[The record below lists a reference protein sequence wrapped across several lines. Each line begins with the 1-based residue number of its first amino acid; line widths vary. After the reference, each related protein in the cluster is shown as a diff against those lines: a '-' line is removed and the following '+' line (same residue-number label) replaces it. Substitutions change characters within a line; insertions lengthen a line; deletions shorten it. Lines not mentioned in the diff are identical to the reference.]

1 MAELLAANQITI
13 AKVLDGEQG
22 IPGEKGA
29 DGKTSYFHIKYSAI
43 ANPTSSSQMTEEPS
57 AYIGTYV
64 DFTEAD
70 STDPSAYTWSRFEG
84 IQGEHGEQGIPGTNG
99 ADGKTSYLHI
109 AYANSADGTDGF
121 SVSDSTGKLYIGQY
135 TDFVQADSTDPSKYA
150 WTKIKG
156 EKGADGEMSA
166 EQLAQLNQASEDAS
180 QAKSDVANLE
190 IGGRNL
196 LPFEQWASGTPYE
209 KNGSIFVLNKG
220 LGALYVNPYVFGEV
234 GTEYTFSAKPHSQ
247 GSTKF
252 RADIGTYD
260 GTTFTAKDR
269 LGLNSDGAYKSV
281 ITRNDVNAIRLNF
294 LTASLPFII
303 DSLKVEKGNKATDWT
318 PAPEDVQAEIDS
330 IKKRVVIDDD
340 SVDIVDSTGRL
351 LASYRDAKI
360 ELGKNA
366 VSSIIEM
373 CGGMAR
379 VSARYGG
386 LTTIYSHN
394 GGYQTTLDYD
404 FNETTF
410 KSKVGSN
417 YGFYEFSYS
426 GGVWECS
433 YSGNNAGYVQVNLSD
448 YGITLK
454 TTSINEYAG
463 ITIQYW
469 NGSEATF
476 INADTT
482 KPSRKLILGLA
493 ESGTA
498 DNLNYA
504 NIEIERSKKGD
515 VEHSKINLLTVHDGA
530 NVAGIYLNNG
540 NIGLDVSGE
549 VRINDIPLDYIV
561 EQGTYIGW
569 TYRKWNSGVAEC
581 FGYISLGSISV
592 SAVGNVYRGTAT
604 VTLPGIFNDIPS
616 NVHITNGNPL
626 ASVISINGRA
636 TDADHVS
643 VYIWKAT
650 SGAVDSVSASFHV
663 IGTWK

>member
-1 MAELLAANQITI
+1 MAVKASATITLTSYRDTQSVTRYYKLQPAGSSAPLKPETKPPSSDWTDSEPACDISKELYFCDLTIFSNGEGEYSKVSKSTSYEAAKKAYNRADNAT
-13 AKVLDGEQG
+13 KVATNFIEYNSTNGLIIGN
-22 IPGEKGA
+22 
-29 DGKTSYFHIKYSAI
+29 KTSGSWSGYRSQILPDSFNILDE
-43 ANPTSSSQMTEEPS
+43 SSN
-57 AYIGTYV
+57 V
-64 DFTEAD
+64 
-70 STDPSAYTWSRFEG
+70 
-84 IQGEHGEQGIPGTNG
+84 
-99 ADGKTSYLHI
+99 
-109 AYANSADGTDGF
+109 
-121 SVSDSTGKLYIGQY
+121 
-135 TDFVQADSTDPSKYA
+135 
-150 WTKIKG
+150 
-156 EKGADGEMSA
+156 
-166 EQLAQLNQASEDAS
+166 
-180 QAKSDVANLE
+180 
-190 IGGRNL
+190 
-196 LPFEQWASGTPYE
+196 
-209 KNGSIFVLNKG
+209 
-220 LGALYVNPYVFGEV
+220 
-234 GTEYTFSAKPHSQ
+234 
-247 GSTKF
+247 
-252 RADIGTYD
+252 
-260 GTTFTAKDR
+260 
-269 LGLNSDGAYKSV
+269 
-281 ITRNDVNAIRLNF
+281 
-294 LTASLPFII
+294 
-303 DSLKVEKGNKATDWT
+303 
-318 PAPEDVQAEIDS
+318 
-330 IKKRVVIDDD
+330 
-340 SVDIVDSTGRL
+340 
-351 LASYRDAKI
+351 LASYGDAKI

-386 LTTIYSHN
+386 LTTIYSDN

-404 FNETTF
+404 FNETIF
-410 KSKVGSN
+410 KSRVGSN

-433 YSGNNAGYVQVNLSD
+433 YSGDNAGYVQVNLSD

-454 TTSINEYAG
+454 TTSVNEHAG

-549 VRINDIPLDYIV
+549 VLINGIPLDYIV

-569 TYRKWNSGVAEC
+569 KYIKWNSGMAEC

-604 VTLPGIFNDIPS
+604 VVLPGIFNDNPR

-626 ASVISINGRA
+626 SSVISINGRA

-643 VYIWKAT
+643 VYVWKST
-650 SGAVDSVSASFHV
+650 KGAVDGVYASFHV